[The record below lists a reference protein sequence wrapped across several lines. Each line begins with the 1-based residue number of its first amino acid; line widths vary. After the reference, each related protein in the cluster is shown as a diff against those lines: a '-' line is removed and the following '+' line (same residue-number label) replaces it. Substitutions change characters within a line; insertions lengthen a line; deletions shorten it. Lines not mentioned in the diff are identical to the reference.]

1 MSVFDVFWSKV
12 EIVGCGP
19 KFLANPSFLFM
30 MRILGVQRK
39 TNGRDRF
46 LGSRGLVLG
55 RLYLGFS
62 PYLLRVFLPKILRV
76 IPLWMRGEF
85 VILRVRV
92 IISLS
97 LISWAEII
105 CCIISQLV
113 DLFCLSSLVVFLVWA
128 LHVKILSPILS
139 LIMFYMFSICLS
151 SYTSLLLN

>member
-1 MSVFDVFWSKV
+1 M
-12 EIVGCGP
+12 GP
-19 KFLANPSFLFM
+19 NFLANPSFLFM

-46 LGSRGLVLG
+46 LGSGGLVLG

-85 VILRVRV
+85 VILRVHV
-92 IISLS
+92 IISFS
-97 LISWAEII
+97 LISWAAII
-105 CCIISQLV
+105 CCIISQLL